1 MEHISQYLCTVWP
14 NRKFFSNHASLFFGH
29 WFREWYVDDMTEE
42 IVDTD
47 RTKIEQ
53 STNQHFSVLVIFSV
67 KWTVLLNKEVKS
79 RKIER
84 DCVLQ
89 YYSTARTVITCSMTF
104 ESKPKWVVHTVNNRT
119 QLFIQIIRS
128 GYIPKWV
135 VHTVNNRTQLMC
147 CVYGSQGE
155 GCHATYYL
163 SRNL

>member
-1 MEHISQYLCTVWP
+1 
-14 NRKFFSNHASLFFGH
+14 
-29 WFREWYVDDMTEE
+29 MTEE

-89 YYSTARTVITCSMTF
+89 YYSTARTVITKYILWSMLITHNF
-104 ESKPKWVVHTVNNRT
+104 FWENEKKES
-119 QLFIQIIRS
+119 L
-128 GYIPKWV
+128 
-135 VHTVNNRTQLMC
+135 
-147 CVYGSQGE
+147 
-155 GCHATYYL
+155 
-163 SRNL
+163 